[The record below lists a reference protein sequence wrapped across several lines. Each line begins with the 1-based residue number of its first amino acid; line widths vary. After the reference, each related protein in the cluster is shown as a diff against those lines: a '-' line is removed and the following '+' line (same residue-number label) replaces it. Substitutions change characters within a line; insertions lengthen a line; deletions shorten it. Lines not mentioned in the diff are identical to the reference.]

1 MANPEVESELDGI
14 DRLSVRLY
22 RLGLSLTA
30 LLLLCRPASL
40 SPSVWLTMLVVAS
53 GLCGFCLHIYDKRV
67 RFLLQGLAWGG
78 LMLAACGSPALLV
91 LGAALATL
99 SGDDSQQGSWDQQ
112 VSLSSQVLT
121 GKAQQVL
128 TYEHL
133 ARSGKSASLA
143 GSANNTVVQ
152 QLVDKALG
160 FDRKKFDD
168 LESQIKGVADNKTL
182 SAEERET
189 QTRALTE
196 QRDAMLKAAMDRLT
210 GKSSSGQSAQ
220 A

>member
-1 MANPEVESELDGI
+1 MDIKPYGQQLAQS
-14 DRLSVRLY
+14 
-22 RLGLSLTA
+22 
-30 LLLLCRPASL
+30 ASH
-40 SPSVWLTMLVVAS
+40 S
-53 GLCGFCLHIYDKRV
+53 R
-67 RFLLQGLAWGG
+67 
-78 LMLAACGSPALLV
+78 
-91 LGAALATL
+91 ALATL

-168 LESQIKGVADNKTL
+168 LERQLKGIADDKTL

-189 QTRALTE
+189 QSKDLSA
-196 QRDAMLKAAMDRLT
+196 QRDAMLKEAMDRLT
-210 GKSSSGQSAQ
+210 GKSASQ

>member
-1 MANPEVESELDGI
+1 MVIGGE
-14 DRLSVRLY
+14 
-22 RLGLSLTA
+22 
-30 LLLLCRPASL
+30 
-40 SPSVWLTMLVVAS
+40 
-53 GLCGFCLHIYDKRV
+53 CLPGR
-67 RFLLQGLAWGG
+67 RFGRQQ
-78 LMLAACGSPALLV
+78 
-91 LGAALATL
+91 LGAFMDIKPYGQQLAQSASHSRALATL

-168 LESQIKGVADNKTL
+168 LESQIKGVADDKTL

>member
-1 MANPEVESELDGI
+1 MIGGECLPG
-14 DRLSVRLY
+14 R
-22 RLGLSLTA
+22 RLGRQQRGAFMDIKPYGQQLAQS
-30 LLLLCRPASL
+30 ASH
-40 SPSVWLTMLVVAS
+40 S
-53 GLCGFCLHIYDKRV
+53 R
-67 RFLLQGLAWGG
+67 
-78 LMLAACGSPALLV
+78 
-91 LGAALATL
+91 ALATL
-99 SGDDSQQGSWDQQ
+99 GGNDSQQGSWDQQ

-143 GSANNTVVQ
+143 GSASNMGGEQ
-152 QLVDKALG
+152 WRDKAQSFEGAELVDIK
-160 FDRKKFDD
+160 
-168 LESQIKGVADNKTL
+168 SQIKGVADDKTL
-182 SAEERET
+182 SAEEREI